1 MEDLAKKFDS
11 FELLM
16 TQALDKLSGLEA
28 WRTSAEAATDKLLSQ
43 SEHLATQFQQLEE
56 IPPPPPIARLATA
69 PPQPPPRWTN
79 PFDLNLAP
87 HPVARPPMLTGERPN
102 GHRVDAGHRD
112 AGGGILGSQP
122 PRPVTGM
129 CPHPFPQNDFARHTP
144 LPKLDFPKFDGDNPR
159 LWRDRCEIFFEVYS
173 VGDHLKTR
181 FVALN
186 FTGATASWLQTAE
199 RHGRELD
206 WARFC
211 QAVFD
216 RFDRHQYQIQLR

>member
-1 MEDLAKKFDS
+1 
-11 FELLM
+11 M

-28 WRTSAEAATDKLLSQ
+28 WQTSAEAATDKLLAQ
-43 SEHLATQFQQLEE
+43 SERFATRLHRLEVA
-56 IPPPPPIARLATA
+56 PPPPPPPPPSSRPTTA
-69 PPQPPPRWTN
+69 PTSRWTN

-87 HPVARPPMLTGERPN
+87 NPGTRPPASTGERPS
-102 GHRVDAGHRD
+102 GHHEEHQHRD
-112 AGGGILGSQP
+112 VGGGILGSQP

-129 CPHPFPQNDFARHTP
+129 YPHPFPQNDFARHTP
-144 LPKLDFPKFDGDNPR
+144 LPKLEFPKFDGDNSR

-181 FVALN
+181 FAALN

-216 RFDRHQYQIQLR
+216 RFDHHQYQIQLR